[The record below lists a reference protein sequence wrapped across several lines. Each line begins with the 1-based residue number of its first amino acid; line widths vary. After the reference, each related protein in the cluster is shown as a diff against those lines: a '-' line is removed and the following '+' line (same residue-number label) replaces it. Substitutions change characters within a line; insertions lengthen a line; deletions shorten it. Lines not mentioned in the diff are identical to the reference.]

1 MNKLKL
7 AVLVSGS
14 GTNLQA
20 ILDACRRGETG
31 AEVALVISDRPG
43 AYALERARQ
52 SGVACVVVPP
62 KEFADKAAFELA
74 MAEKIAEA
82 GAELVILAGFM
93 RLLTEVFL
101 ARFPQR
107 VINIHP
113 SLLPAFPGMHA
124 QEQAINYGVK
134 VAGCT
139 VHFVDQGLDSGAI
152 IGQSVVEVLPGDT
165 AEVLAA
171 RILAE
176 EHKLYPK
183 VIGYFAAGKISVDG
197 RKVFIKD

>member
-1 MNKLKL
+1 MDKLKL

-20 ILDACRRGETG
+20 ILDACQRGETG
-31 AEVALVISDRPG
+31 AEVVLVVSDRPG

-52 SGVACVVVPP
+52 SGVACVVIPP
-62 KEFADKAAFELA
+62 KEFADKTAFELT

-93 RLLTEVFL
+93 RLLTGVFL

-107 VINIHP
+107 VVNIHP

-124 QEQAINYGVK
+124 QEQAVNYGVK

-152 IGQSVVEVLPGDT
+152 IAQSVVEVLPGDT

-176 EHKLYPK
+176 EHKLFPK
-183 VIGYFAAGKISVDG
+183 VIGYFAAGKISVEG
-197 RKVFIKD
+197 RKVFIKE